1 MKKDTKYY
9 EGLDKRTSEYKTWAK
24 FNKMG
29 NVPQPVPNFPKGG
42 VEHKPRKIL
51 RPFQKVHFQVYGMYR
66 DNRTLNVWNKDDIDL
81 LISLYAHAF
90 SIQYHSKNLT
100 KKSKGAFK
108 NLKKMS
114 IDLDIVYETYKRDL
128 SDLKIK

>member
-24 FNKMG
+24 FNKVG
-29 NVPQPVPNFPKGG
+29 NDEIHFKG
-42 VEHKPRKIL
+42 VTEHKPREIL

-66 DNRTLNVWNKDDIDL
+66 DSRTLNVWNENDIDL
-81 LISLYAHAF
+81 LISLYAHVY

-100 KKSKGAFK
+100 KDSKGAFK
-108 NLKKMS
+108 YLTKISKE
-114 IDLDIVYETYKRDL
+114 LDIAYESYKRDL
-128 SDLKIK
+128 KQ